1 MLDLAI
7 QKQLISI
14 WNSMNKNYKNK
25 ESSYT
30 QYFDANNLYGWSM
43 TGKLPVDC
51 FKWKKTILIDLTL
64 ILLRP
69 MMKISIK
76 DIF

>member
-1 MLDLAI
+1 MLDIAI

-14 WNSMNKNYKNK
+14 WKSMNKNYKNK

-43 TGKLPVDC
+43 AGKLPVDC
-51 FKWKKTILIDLTL
+51 FKW
-64 ILLRP
+64 
-69 MMKISIK
+69 
-76 DIF
+76 

>member
-1 MLDLAI
+1 MLDIAI

-14 WNSMNKNYKNK
+14 WKIMNKNYKNK

-43 TGKLPVDC
+43 AGKLPVDC

-64 ILLRP
+64 ILLRT
-69 MMKISIK
+69 MMKISLK